1 MNINRIIHPGFWFGK
16 SDIKEAIELAKAGV
30 GGFCIYFGTRQ
41 DVLELTK
48 TLQAHAPRKLL
59 ISADYEYGLGRWLKD
74 APLLPSNISLGA
86 AGNPDFAYKKGY
98 ITACQARTLG
108 VNWVFAPVVDLADT
122 PQNPIVNTR
131 SFGTD
136 PKLVSKLARAFML
149 GLEDGGCLNTL
160 KHFPGHG
167 STQKDSH
174 LTLPAINKTL
184 AELES
189 HELIPYRDL
198 ITKADSIMVAHLK
211 INSWDSSAPTS
222 FSHKIITDYLRKKMH
237 YKGLIIT
244 DALVMKATGGLNPVD
259 AFKAGAD
266 ILLCP
271 DNPLELIK
279 TLEQEIEKD
288 KTLVSRAVEAIS
300 AQEMLLA
307 KLNAINDIP
316 CKDPWANECL
326 SQTAAESGI
335 ASLGNNAVFE
345 KGDTVYYLEPD
356 IYPATDFKANALLA
370 RLKENGINILPYD
383 WKLVDN
389 LIISTFSNYA
399 AFSGHIN
406 FTAEQKELVQK
417 AVAAAQKSA
426 LISFGSPFVNLG
438 ISNLDRFLM
447 AGTQTDI
454 YQTVCADI
462 LTGKA
467 KAKGQMPV

>member
-41 DVLELTK
+41 EVLELTK

-131 SFGTD
+131 SFGAD

-149 GLEDGGCLNTL
+149 GLEDGGCLNSL

-167 STQKDSH
+167 STQSDSH
-174 LTLPAINKTL
+174 LTLPFINKTL
-184 AELES
+184 AQLES
-189 HELIPYRDL
+189 RELVPYRDL
-198 ITKADSIMVAHLK
+198 LTKADSIMVAHLK
-211 INSWDSSAPTS
+211 IDAMDASAPTS
-222 FSHKIITDYLRKKMH
+222 FSHKVITGFLRKNLH

-271 DNPLELIK
+271 DNPFELIESLK
-279 TLEQEIEKD
+279 KEIEKD
-288 KTLVSRAVEAIS
+288 KSLVARAVEALS

-307 KLNAINDIP
+307 KLNAINNIP
-316 CKDPWANECL
+316 CKDPWAQECL
-326 SQTAAESGI
+326 SQSAAESGI
-335 ASLGNNAVFE
+335 ASVGNTTVFS
-345 KGDTVYYLEPD
+345 KGDTVHYLEAD
-356 IYPATDFKANALLA
+356 IYPSTDFKATALLNK
-370 RLKENGINILPYD
+370 LKANGIKVLPYD
-383 WKLVDN
+383 GKAADN
-389 LIISTFSNYA
+389 LVVSTFSNYA

-406 FTAEQKELVQK
+406 FTPEQKELVQK
-417 AVAAAQKSA
+417 AVSQAEKSV

-454 YQTVCADI
+454 YQKVCADI
-462 LTGKA
+462 LAGKA